1 MKAARRRGPAGRR
14 RAGLSSVYGFIMIYL
29 LVIASFQ
36 AISTALSSSESADAA
51 AQHAGQVAQMRSLE
65 RLQVGL
71 SRGGNVTIRN
81 DGLIP
86 SQLSFLLLQNSSLS
100 KGLLV

>member
-1 MKAARRRGPAGRR
+1 MEAGRFRASHPRR
-14 RAGLSSVYGFIMIYL
+14 RAGLSSAYGFIMIYL
-29 LVIASFQ
+29 LVIASLQ
-36 AISTALSSSESADAA
+36 AVSAALSSSERADAA

-71 SRGGNVTIRN
+71 SRGGNVTITN

-86 SQLSFLLLQNSSLS
+86 SKLSFLLLQTSS
-100 KGLLV
+100 V